1 VIQEMGILASQTA
14 HKTTTRVRLQ
24 NVSANFT
31 TLNIITKK
39 FIVKKSCNNA
49 LCFKDQSYK
58 YYHSFF
64 IKWADQGMLSVQR
77 WQPQ

>member
-1 VIQEMGILASQTA
+1 MGILASQTA
-14 HKTTTRVRLQ
+14 HKTTRVIFLLTFQIKYTNHKEVYSEEKLQ
-24 NVSANFT
+24 QC
-31 TLNIITKK
+31 LK
-39 FIVKKSCNNA
+39 
-49 LCFKDQSYK
+49 CFKYQSYK